1 MLSMPFKKILVPYD
15 GSEFSNNALK
25 VAIEVAENMN
35 AQILILH
42 VVPSLP
48 ISNKQYLKTTS
59 EEDEVLT
66 FSSLLKEKYQ
76 GISNKINSVID
87 EKVDELNKAKVAIKT
102 ELKIGTPA
110 NTILQYVEEHSIDL
124 IIIGSKGAS
133 GISKITKGLGLGSVS
148 REISEKA
155 SCPIMIIR

>member
-15 GSEFSNNALK
+15 ASEFSNNALK

>member
-1 MLSMPFKKILVPYD
+1 MSFKKILVPYD
-15 GSEFSNNALK
+15 ASEFSNKALL
-25 VAIEVAENMN
+25 VAIEVAENMK

-48 ISNKQYLKTTS
+48 ISDKQYHKITS
-59 EEDEVLT
+59 KEEELT
-66 FSSLLKEKYQ
+66 FSSLIKERYQ
-76 GISNKINSVID
+76 EISNKINRVID
-87 EKVDELNKAKVAIKT
+87 EKVDEYNTSKIPIKT

-110 NTILQYVEEHSIDL
+110 NTILQFVEENSIDL

-133 GISKITKGLGLGSVS
+133 GISKLAKGLGLGSVS
-148 REISEKA
+148 REVSEKA